1 MIKIGLVGAGG
12 MGTVHYHNYRHLEG
26 CAVAGVVDPSPAGRD
41 RASAWGVPVFETIGE
56 MVERAGLD
64 LVDVCT
70 PTFLHQDHVT
80 QALQAGANVIV
91 EKPCALTSAAARAM
105 FDLAAEKGLH
115 LYVAQVLQFSREV
128 EVLRQLVQ
136 EETYGRPLDALFQRL
151 SARPDWAQGG
161 WLFDRSKSGLV
172 PFDLHIHDL
181 DVIVSLFG
189 APEQVQCHSCAG
201 RDRDYQELY
210 RWEYRCGGVNVAA
223 EAGWLSACI
232 PFACP
237 WRVYFERAV
246 VQYDGQTVTAYPHGG
261 EPVVYDTEDPLKIP
275 TGINVPPTGWYLRE
289 LGHFLDCLRKDQD
302 SPLVPRERVLTVLS
316 LLEQAVSP

>member
-1 MIKIGLVGAGG
+1 MIRIGIVGAGG
-12 MGTVHYHNYRHLEG
+12 MGTVHYHNYLHLED
-26 CAVAGVVDPSPAGRD
+26 CAVVGVVDPSPAGRE
-41 RASAWGVPVFETIGE
+41 RAREWGVTVYETIGE
-56 MVERAGLD
+56 MVAGGAT

-80 QALQAGANVIV
+80 QALRAGAHVIV
-91 EKPCALTSAAARAM
+91 EKPCALTQADARAM
-105 FDLAAEKGLH
+105 FALAEEKGLH

-128 EVLRQLVQ
+128 EVLRDLVR
-136 EETYGRPLDALFQRL
+136 EETYGKPLDAVFQRL

-161 WLFDRSKSGLV
+161 WLFDRRKSGLV

-189 APEQVQCHSCAG
+189 APDQVQCYSCAG
-201 RDRDYQELY
+201 ADRDYQELY
-210 RWEYRCGGVNVAA
+210 RWEYRCGGVNVMA
-223 EAGWLSACI
+223 EAGWLSASI

-237 WRVYFERAV
+237 WRVYFEKAV
-246 VQYDGQTVTAYPHGG
+246 VQYDGQSVTAYPYGK

-289 LGHFLDCLRKDQD
+289 LGHFLDCLRRDTD
-302 SPLVPRERVLTVLS
+302 SPLVPKERVLAVLG
-316 LLEQAVSP
+316 LLERSLG